1 MNKVIVKKLSEE
13 EAKALINNIY
23 EEEADECKECGGCDP
38 VELSEGRPSAICFS
52 GYANGKKVADVIKFF
67 TKATDIRWAR
77 LCDMDSALVIKFP
90 TEELPA
96 LLSCMD
102 SCIAHECAI
111 ERGELHIVFRVEQK
125 KAEPK
130 KKAVPKKK

>member
-23 EEEADECKECGGCDP
+23 EEDDECKECGGCEP
-38 VELSEGRPSAICFS
+38 VDLCEGRPSAICFS

-67 TKATDIRWAR
+67 TKATDIRWVR
-77 LCDMDSALVIKFP
+77 LNDMNTDLVIKFS

-102 SCIAHECAI
+102 SCIAIECAI
-111 ERGELHIVFRVEQK
+111 EHGELHIVFRAEQK

>member
-23 EEEADECKECGGCDP
+23 DEEDECKECGGCDP
-38 VELSEGRPSAICFS
+38 VGFGEARSSAICFS
-52 GYANGKKVADVIKFF
+52 DYANGKKVADVIKFF

-77 LCDMDSALVIKFP
+77 LCDMDSALVIQFP

-96 LLSCMD
+96 LLSFMD
-102 SCIAHECAI
+102 SCIAHECDI